1 MAKLQRLA
9 TKEDGIVVVHNPVSE
24 GEVEQLRVNL
34 HDTMQ
39 KPIYWIGDFIED
51 TIQRTCVN
59 QHTFH

>member
-34 HDTMQ
+34 NDT
-39 KPIYWIGDFIED
+39 
-51 TIQRTCVN
+51 N
-59 QHTFH
+59 